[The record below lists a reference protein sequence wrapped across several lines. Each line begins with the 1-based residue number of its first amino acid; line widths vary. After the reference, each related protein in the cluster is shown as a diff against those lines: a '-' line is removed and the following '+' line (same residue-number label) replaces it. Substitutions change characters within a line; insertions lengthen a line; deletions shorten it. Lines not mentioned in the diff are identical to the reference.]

1 MYEEQHNSQIEKIEN
16 MMVEDNISIDE
27 QDQDKL
33 EKYKDQT
40 ISDSNQSGTAIK
52 LVMMLYLKLKNSKG
66 ENHFKKVTSSKLA
79 LVESIQME

>member
-1 MYEEQHNSQIEKIEN
+1 
-16 MMVEDNISIDE
+16 MVEDNISIDE
-27 QDQDKL
+27 QNQDKL

-66 ENHFKKVTSSKLA
+66 VDPFQKGDHY
-79 LVESIQME
+79 

>member
-1 MYEEQHNSQIEKIEN
+1 MYEEQHNSQIEKIAN

-40 ISDSNQSGTAIK
+40 ISDCNQSGTAIK

-66 ENHFKKVTSSKLA
+66 ENHFKKVIIIEQA
-79 LVESIQME
+79 LVNSIQME